1 MTSPH
6 FRSPV
11 VPAGLFAVMMMLIR
25 EPEKVGQKTASQKQV
40 AGIVGAR
47 APSWRHLLIRD
58 DPARAFSCFLLSGS
72 GEQCAKVSRCQLVL
86 DLPRPVG
93 EHKAITK

>member
-6 FRSPV
+6 FRSPG

-25 EPEKVGQKTASQKQV
+25 EPEKVRQKTASQKQV
-40 AGIVGAR
+40 AGTARAR

-72 GEQCAKVSRCQLVL
+72 GEQCAKVARCQLVL

-93 EHKAITK
+93 QHEAIAK

>member
-11 VPAGLFAVMMMLIR
+11 VLVGLFAVMMMLIR
-25 EPEKVGQKTASQKQV
+25 EPEKVRQKTASQKQV
-40 AGIVGAR
+40 AGTARAR

>member
-1 MTSPH
+1 
-6 FRSPV
+6 
-11 VPAGLFAVMMMLIR
+11 MMMLIR

-40 AGIVGAR
+40 AGTVGAR

-72 GEQCAKVSRCQLVL
+72 GEQCAKVARCQLAVGQ
-86 DLPRPVG
+86 PRPIGQHEVIA
-93 EHKAITK
+93 K

>member
-1 MTSPH
+1 
-6 FRSPV
+6 
-11 VPAGLFAVMMMLIR
+11 MMLIR
-25 EPEKVGQKTASQKQV
+25 EPEKVRQKTASQKQV
-40 AGIVGAR
+40 AGTARAR

-72 GEQCAKVSRCQLVL
+72 GEQCAKVARCQLVL